1 MQSSYGSYELIRPS
15 NIVTVCFLG
24 DILKATN
31 VLQTVLQSSRLN
43 YLETQIEVENLV
55 KTLNAKTG
63 ASEKSTGCFLGQMI
77 SLI

>member
-31 VLQTVLQSSRLN
+31 VLQTVLQGSI
-43 YLETQIEVENLV
+43 QPEVENLV
-55 KTLNAKTG
+55 KVLNTKSR
-63 ASEKSTGCFLGQMI
+63 AS
-77 SLI
+77 